1 MSPQRDN
8 MTIKQVQEQ
17 YMENEV
23 SLWILGSSMTTSRME
38 S

>member
-17 YMENEV
+17 YMEGEV
-23 SLWILGSSMTTSRME
+23 SLWTLGSPTTTSRMG